1 MELYRVGVSPHIRH
15 EDTTRSLMLDV
26 SIALLPAALWG
37 IYAFGLRALVILLTG
52 VGFCVFFDFI
62 FGRGFQNQGSVK
74 DASAVVSGMLLA
86 LSLPVSVP
94 LWLVPLGAFFAMMVK
109 QLFGGLGKNFVNPV
123 LSAKAFLLLSFPL
136 SMTRFTLPFSYL
148 NPFTL
153 RLSDSAVETALA
165 TTPLQQ
171 LQQGEKAVFS
181 LSELFSGTIPGC
193 IGEVSSLLLLAG
205 MVYLL
210 VRRVISF
217 HIPLAFVGTAAL
229 LFFLFPKG
237 DNALLYMAQSLL
249 SGSLLLGAIFMAT
262 DPVTSPVTAGGKLL
276 FGVLCGAMT
285 FLLRRFSTAEEAVVF
300 AILTAELFVPYFDRI
315 FRPRPYGIQKHKK
328 EATV

>member
-37 IYAFGLRALVILLTG
+37 IYVFGLRALVILLTALF
-52 VGFCVFFDFI
+52 FCLFFDFI
-62 FGRGFQNQGSVK
+62 FRRGFQNQGSVK

-86 LSLPVSVP
+86 LFLPVSVP
-94 LWLVPLGAFFAMMVK
+94 LWIVPLGAFFAMLVK
-109 QLFGGLGKNFVNPV
+109 QLFGGLGKNFLNPV

-136 SMTRFTLPFSYL
+136 IMTRFTLPFSYL
-148 NPFTL
+148 SPFTL
-153 RLSDSAVETALA
+153 RLSDSAVKSALISS
-165 TTPLQQ
+165 PLQK
-171 LQQGEKAVFS
+171 LQQGEEVAFS

-193 IGEVSSLLLLAG
+193 IGEISALLLLAG

-210 VRRVISF
+210 VRHVISF
-217 HIPLAFVGTAAL
+217 HIPLTFVGTAAL

-237 DNALLYMAQSLL
+237 DNALLYMTQSLL
-249 SGSLLLGAIFMAT
+249 SGSLFLGAIFMAT
-262 DPVTSPVTAGGKLL
+262 DPVTSPVTTGGKLL
-276 FGVLCGAMT
+276 FGFLCGALT

-300 AILTAELFVPYFDRI
+300 AILTAELFVPYLDRI
-315 FRPRPYGIQKHKK
+315 FRPRPYGIQKRKK
-328 EATV
+328 EVAV